1 MSPLAAA
8 MAVRQFSPAPRPRS
22 AEWLAGLKVDPRQAI
37 EEERIICLICGGA
50 FRQLTNTHL
59 RGHETCAADYKRQFG
74 YNRRRP
80 LMCRWLLRFYAERA
94 VRNGL
99 ALRIRRRPIV
109 AEPELRRRGGSRPVA
124 LEELLTRRDA
134 RRTNGRASP

>member
-8 MAVRQFSPAPRPRS
+8 MPVRQLPPAARSRS
-22 AEWLAGLKVDPRQAI
+22 AEWLAALKLDPRQAI

-59 RGHETCAADYKRQFG
+59 QGHETSAADYKQHFG

-80 LMCRWLLRFYAERA
+80 LMCHWLRRFYAERA

-134 RRTNGRASP
+134 RRTNGRGSP

>member
-1 MSPLAAA
+1 MSALAAA
-8 MAVRQFSPAPRPRS
+8 MAVRQLPPAPRPRS
-22 AEWLAGLKVDPRQAI
+22 AEWLAALKVDPRQAI

-59 RGHETCAADYKRQFG
+59 QGHETSAADYKRRFG

-80 LMCRWLLRFYAERA
+80 LMCLWLLRFYAERA

>member
-1 MSPLAAA
+1 MSGLPVIAPVSQAP
-8 MAVRQFSPAPRPRS
+8 SAPRPGPS
-22 AEWLAGLKVDPRQAI
+22 DSLAPLRRDPRRAV
-37 EEERIICLICGGA
+37 EEERIICLICGGS

-59 RGHETCAADYKRQFG
+59 RGHQIVAAEYKLRFG

-80 LMCRWLLRFYAERA
+80 LMCRMLLRLYAERA
-94 VRNGL
+94 IRSGL

-109 AEPELRRRGGSRPVA
+109 AEPELRRRGGLRPVA

-134 RRTNGRASP
+134 RRLAERGGP

>member
-1 MSPLAAA
+1 MSALAAA
-8 MAVRQFSPAPRPRS
+8 MPARQLPVVPRPRS
-22 AEWLAGLKVDPRQAI
+22 AEWLAALKMDPRQAI

-59 RGHETCAADYKRQFG
+59 QGHETSAADYKRQFG

-80 LMCRWLLRFYAERA
+80 LMCHWLLRFYAERA

-99 ALRIRRRPIV
+99 ALHIRRRPIV

-134 RRTNGRASP
+134 RRMNGRASP

>member
-1 MSPLAAA
+1 TS
-8 MAVRQFSPAPRPRS
+8 
-22 AEWLAGLKVDPRQAI
+22 
-37 EEERIICLICGGA
+37 
-50 FRQLTNTHL
+50 
-59 RGHETCAADYKRQFG
+59 AADYKRKFG

-134 RRTNGRASP
+134 RRTSGRASP